1 MTDDLT
7 DTPVDTGADAAV
19 SDETPSIDDALG
31 AIWEEKNS
39 GETDATSPEPETDG
53 ETTQETTDQPQPE
66 GGELETPAIASPN
79 AWSAEMKGKWA
90 DVPPDIQA
98 YIAERETDAH
108 AQITQMGQEIAGYK
122 PIRELLDQNLGIFDA
137 NGVGV
142 EQGLSALL
150 NAQRMLDSDPMQGIA
165 AIAQA
170 YGIDLTQAFG
180 PQGNGDPQM
189 QALQAQVSQLT
200 NQLTQRDNQS
210 RMSQERQNQAR
221 MSEVQSQVETWGQDK
236 EHFAREDVRNMMG
249 TLIQSGQAPDLDAA
263 YEAACHAIPEIRS
276 AIAEKAKAAQEAKAK
291 KEREAAIKDA
301 KKARKTNLGG
311 KGGGVPA
318 TGQSPNDDAYLG
330 DVFDR
335 VVSG

>member
-1 MTDDLT
+1 M
-7 DTPVDTGADAAV
+7 P
-19 SDETPSIDDALG
+19 
-31 AIWEEKNS
+31 
-39 GETDATSPEPETDG
+39 
-53 ETTQETTDQPQPE
+53 DQPRDHRR
-66 GGELETPAIASPN
+66 
-79 AWSAEMKGKWA
+79 A
-90 DVPPDIQA
+90 DRQL
-98 YIAERETDAH
+98 
-108 AQITQMGQEIAGYK
+108 

-180 PQGNGDPQM
+180 PQGNGNPQM

-249 TLIQSGQAPDLDAA
+249 TLIQSGQASDLDAA

-291 KEREAAIKDA
+291 KERGAAIKDA